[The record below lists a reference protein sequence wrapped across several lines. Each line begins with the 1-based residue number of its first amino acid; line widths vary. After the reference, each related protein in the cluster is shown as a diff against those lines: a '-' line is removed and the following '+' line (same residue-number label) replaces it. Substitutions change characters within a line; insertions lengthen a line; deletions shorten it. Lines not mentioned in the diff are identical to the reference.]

1 MIRSMTAFARS
12 EQPSVAGLIVWEL
25 RSVNHRYL
33 EITTRMPEALRSLEP
48 AVRERVEQGLSRGK
62 VDCTLKL
69 QSTTT
74 ALTDISLNRPLAER
88 LLMLAV
94 ELEQLIGP
102 GQGLRVG
109 DLLRWP
115 GVVSELEPDLESV
128 KHAVLT
134 GLQPAIAELVATRE
148 REGERLA
155 EQIQQRC
162 EAMKVQVTHVRER
175 RPEVVTRLREK
186 WLNRL
191 AELPFDP
198 DHNRLEQELAM
209 LAQRLDV
216 DEELDRLEAH
226 LIEVEQVLRRREPI
240 GRRLDFLM
248 QELNREANTL
258 SSKSGDTLTT
268 RAAVELKVLIEQV
281 REQVQN
287 IE

>member
-12 EQPSVAGLIVWEL
+12 EQSSVAGLVVWEL

-33 EITTRMPEALRSLEP
+33 EITTRMPEALRSLESS
-48 AVRERVEQGLSRGK
+48 VRERVEQGLSRGK

-69 QSTTT
+69 QSSTT
-74 ALTDISLNRPLAER
+74 LTEISLNRPLAER
-88 LLMLAV
+88 LLKLAA
-94 ELEQLIGP
+94 ELEQMIGP
-102 GQGLRVG
+102 GQGLQLG

-115 GVVSELEPDLESV
+115 GMVSELEPDMDSV
-128 KHAVLT
+128 KQAVLT
-134 GLQPAIAELVATRE
+134 GLQCAIEELVTTRE
-148 REGERLA
+148 REGERMAKL
-155 EQIQQRC
+155 IQQRC
-162 EAMKVQVTHVRER
+162 EAMKVQVTEVRAR
-175 RPEVVTRLREK
+175 RPEVLARLREK

-191 AELPFDP
+191 ADLPVDP
-198 DHNRLEQELAM
+198 DHNRLEQELVM
-209 LAQRLDV
+209 LAQKLDV
-216 DEELDRLEAH
+216 DEEMDRLGAH
-226 LIEVEQVLRRREPI
+226 LTEIEHVLKRREPI